1 MTGHVDDLIA
11 AYVEGQLSSKQVAL
25 VRQHVA
31 ACQSCR
37 EKLALHERLSADLR
51 LILGQAL
58 VPPSNRVML
67 WWRVV
72 NKPISPP
79 VLRPLSSLLW
89 PVALTLLALVM
100 PLTIGFGVSAVA
112 ASPTPGGTPVEMGAV
127 AISEFG
133 PALPNVLNS
142 PEETPKLTLAATPA
156 LESTLMPTAFALP
169 APPMP

>member
-1 MTGHVDDLIA
+1 
-11 AYVEGQLSSKQVAL
+11 
-25 VRQHVA
+25 
-31 ACQSCR
+31 
-37 EKLALHERLSADLR
+37 
-51 LILGQAL
+51 
-58 VPPSNRVML
+58 
-67 WWRVV
+67 
-72 NKPISPP
+72 
-79 VLRPLSSLLW
+79 
-89 PVALTLLALVM
+89 VALTLLALVM